1 MRGLP
6 FRATEED
13 IADVRMSH
21 GLSGRIGDWFIYLLF
36 SLTVLPTFASRKH
49 PHRLRTGTGLGRSG
63 CRIQH
68 ARRCTPGHGQSK
80 LLFFP
85 FVTLRPTFYRVS
97 VLNVPYANLDRVFII
112 WYLVGSFLY
121 LFFSYDNCRTS
132 ATCSTVTLSSSWIRL
147 RDRQVT
153 DTVEATT
160 PNDFHQW
167 IFFPPSSPTQTVNFP
182 FCCNLREGLVEE
194 TRKWRGNIWSLT
206 WLDRSSLIIFS
217 HTISVTSLS
226 RLPFNPSCTHSTTG
240 LTVYFCLTEANN

>member
-1 MRGLP
+1 MHPVSIRIGYEQG
-6 FRATEED
+6 RASGE
-13 IADVRMSH
+13 ADVE
-21 GLSGRIGDWFIYLLF
+21 F
-36 SLTVLPTFASRKH
+36 STHEDA
-49 PHRLRTGTGLGRSG
+49 LRAMG
-63 CRIQH
+63 
-68 ARRCTPGHGQSK
+68 
-80 LLFFP
+80 
-85 FVTLRPTFYRVS
+85 RVS
-97 VLNVPYANLDRVFII
+97 SFFFSIRDSASYILSSFRVECAVCKSWPGLHYMIPCWLI
-112 WYLVGSFLY
+112 SLP
-121 LFFSYDNCRTS
+121 FFSYDNCRTS